1 VRGTRSST
9 DLSMASPAA
18 RAAVAQAAGARRSGG
33 NSTPQKPS
41 AAPPV
46 MLSSPFSPSKRGA
59 QNQRPQAQNVEEYTH
74 GSPREAPIS
83 PFLQGVTLPSRG
95 NNAEADE
102 RPYQQQ
108 GGEDGFG
115 DGTESAEGTP
125 MTTGRLSVSHEVN
138 LRKRSVTVAVV
149 EHPEG
154 TSTLAVTKDDMR
166 RRGTHAGTMSA
177 SSSMHNLSAIHSL
190 VLESHETPQPFTP
203 QQGPVGAALLVAAA
217 SALPQGTQQSPSEG
231 AAARSPK
238 NVSPRWLQEPSLQR
252 QVSDKSATQPALPAV
267 LEEAEAVFTA
277 PVHDVPVQERYGDAV
292 EEQLV
297 KEPVSESAVAPVAV
311 GTQAEATAPEE
322 DRADRAS
329 PFALQAPVKGSGD
342 PVELPLQTAEP
353 SPRVVS
359 PQPILKQASFGSDLG
374 MSRAP
379 SQIMRAISESR
390 TKTLS
395 FDPLND
401 NDGGSS
407 SSSAHGGST
416 PVTPFDRP
424 RIGSYEILYQESPE
438 ERMSRPAV
446 VYQATPSPHVSRKRA
461 QSTPLNLL
469 SGPYKVLESAAPSAS
484 SGTNSVPFSPALHL
498 STSVDA
504 LSTHPF
510 FHSNGSSSQS
520 LQNLAAESRL
530 HSAPGYPERKT
541 YRGSKEQHRPSSQS
555 SSRRRPKHTSPTR
568 NFSARRQ
575 AEDDGEPHFMETF
588 GMLDTLS
595 KPFTRGESMAESQVL
610 HIALRSMKVE
620 GATLLQLAA
629 RKISVWWK
637 LVAPRKKLLR
647 RMTRR
652 DECRD
657 IVLAMADSAVATGLM
672 RQRRRRS
679 LLRTGAAMKI
689 QRLFRQW
696 VSTTL
701 VEARRLE
708 REERAVVAWRKLSL
722 ITSAVQAAVRIYRYV
737 RYWQRKR
744 RNKRVNKLSAGIL
757 LQRTIEKYM
766 QLRTLRKKLEQQQQ
780 LYTKM
785 KVASMMSTSLS
796 RNNLYRERELAVACI
811 QKCYRAFLLHK
822 RDLERQYFNIMC
834 SKITYFFIR
843 CIARRRVAR
852 NKVLKKAATKI
863 QTFYRGIHTRAS
875 ILKVVRSG
883 LLLNALWRKHKAY
896 VSLKSQLRRVDR
908 PHTLVIHG
916 IRNIAKKTINSNQMR
931 FKISVWWHP
940 LLHIVSQNDFNTIVQ
955 TKQPQFIYN
964 SDNFYLV
971 DTGEPRT
978 ARRMSISQSLRKLSS
993 MIVPTARR
1001 QSTLSSVARQQSQSR
1016 AVSGVFRY
1024 SQVLKDSSSTASSS
1038 ARASILSVYNA
1049 VSARAS
1055 RAGTLLLPPIAGAR
1069 SAASSLSGPPSASRS
1084 SVLIPQGAH
1093 AGSSGSLVKVG
1104 AGGSTVGAG
1113 VGMSTG
1119 TTRKESVEVLRPS
1132 ALLAQQLDIIHSDDE
1147 SDSDSNNDEDDEEGG
1162 LADAEKSPVPQSNS
1176 NNSSAGQVKV
1186 AGRGAVS
1193 RSFLQNRMG
1202 LPSPGSGR
1210 SQPSPFSSDLSGSTP
1225 SPVPP
1230 TLATLS
1236 GKGAPVLEAIPH
1248 SNSVSSS
1255 ECNTPPPEAATS
1267 EPEEGGS
1274 SKRWNRLSNVVLN
1287 DPNMFLDT
1295 DAARVATAG
1304 GASNAG
1310 SSNSSVDGSSPS
1322 KSQVANAFLRSSLNF
1337 MAIGAHAQRTKA
1349 SMATSP
1355 AAAAEPKM
1363 ICHFEDVVVKIP
1375 GCHGNSV
1382 VKFEIFEGE

>member
-1 VRGTRSST
+1 
-9 DLSMASPAA
+9 MASPAA
-18 RAAVAQAAGARRSGG
+18 RAAVAQAAGARRSG

-41 AAPPV
+41 APPV
-46 MLSSPFSPSKRGA
+46 ILSSPFSPSKRGA
-59 QNQRPQAQNVEEYTH
+59 PNSRPQQQQAQNSEDYTR

-95 NNAEADE
+95 NNAEPDE
-102 RPYQQQ
+102 RPYPQQ
-108 GGEDGFG
+108 GGEDAYG
-115 DGTESAEGTP
+115 DGVESAEGTP

-190 VLESHETPQPFTP
+190 VMEPHDIPQPTTT
-203 QQGPVGAALLVAAA
+203 QQGPIGVALLVAAA
-217 SALPQGTQQSPSEG
+217 SALPQGTQQSPLEVG
-231 AAARSPK
+231 AARSPK
-238 NVSPRWLQEPSLQR
+238 NISPRWLQEPALQR
-252 QVSDKSATQPALPAV
+252 QVSDKSAAQPALPAV
-267 LEEAEAVFTA
+267 LEEGEAVFAA
-277 PVHDVPVQERYGDAV
+277 PVYNVLAGETDGDVAK
-292 EEQLV
+292 EQR
-297 KEPVSESAVAPVAV
+297 ENGPVSESAVAPAASESH
-311 GTQAEATAPEE
+311 AETTAPEA

-329 PFALQAPVKGSGD
+329 PFALQAPVQSSND
-342 PVELPLQTAEP
+342 AAEQQSETAETTP
-353 SPRVVS
+353 LPVT

-390 TKTLS
+390 NKTLS
-395 FDPLND
+395 FETLHD

-407 SSSAHGGST
+407 SSSAYGGST

-438 ERMSRPAV
+438 ERMSRPAL
-446 VYQATPSPHVSRKRA
+446 VYQATPSPQVSRKRA

-510 FHSNGSSSQS
+510 FNSNGSSSQS

-541 YRGSKEQHRPSSQS
+541 YRGSKEQHRPSSQTS
-555 SSRRRPKHTSPTR
+555 TRRRPKHSSPTR

-575 AEDDGEPHFMETF
+575 NEDDGEPHFMETF

-679 LLRTGAAMKI
+679 LLRAGAAMKI

-811 QKCYRAFLLHK
+811 QKCYRAYLLHK

-1016 AVSGVFRY
+1016 GVAGVFRY
-1024 SQVLKDSSSTASSS
+1024 SQVLADRSSTASSS

-1093 AGSSGSLVKVG
+1093 AGSGGSLVKVG
-1104 AGGSTVGAG
+1104 AGGNAVGASA
-1113 VGMSTG
+1113 GMSGG

-1210 SQPSPFSSDLSGSTP
+1210 SQPSPVGSELSGSTP

-1295 DAARVATAG
+1295 DAPRGATAG

-1337 MAIGAHAQRTKA
+1337 MAIGANAQRTKA

>member
-1 VRGTRSST
+1 
-9 DLSMASPAA
+9 
-18 RAAVAQAAGARRSGG
+18 
-33 NSTPQKPS
+33 
-41 AAPPV
+41 

-59 QNQRPQAQNVEEYTH
+59 QNQRPQVQSVEEYTH

-95 NNAEADE
+95 NNAEPDE

-108 GGEDGFG
+108 GGEDACG
-115 DGTESAEGTP
+115 DGAESAEGTP

-154 TSTLAVTKDDMR
+154 ASTLAVTKDDMR

-190 VLESHETPQPFTP
+190 VLESHDTPQPSTT

-217 SALPQGTQQSPSEG
+217 SALPQVTQQSPSEG

-238 NVSPRWLQEPSLQR
+238 NISPRWLQEPALQR
-252 QVSDKSATQPALPAV
+252 QVSDKSAQPTLPAV
-267 LEEAEAVFTA
+267 LEEGEALFAA
-277 PVHDVPVQERYGDAV
+277 PVHDAPVEGRDSAV
-292 EEQLV
+292 AEQHLDNG
-297 KEPVSESAVAPVAV
+297 PVEESAVAPAASES
-311 GTQAEATAPEE
+311 QAETTAPEE
-322 DRADRAS
+322 DRGDRAS
-329 PFALQAPVKGSGD
+329 PFALQAPVQGSND
-342 PVELPLQTAEP
+342 PAELQSGTAET
-353 SPRVVS
+353 SPLPVT

-407 SSSAHGGST
+407 SSSAYGGST

-438 ERMSRPAV
+438 ERMSRPAL
-446 VYQATPSPHVSRKRA
+446 VYQATPSPQVSRKRA

-510 FHSNGSSSQS
+510 FNSNGSSSQS

-541 YRGSKEQHRPSSQS
+541 YRGSKEQHRPSSQTS
-555 SSRRRPKHTSPTR
+555 TRRRPKHSSPTR

-575 AEDDGEPHFMETF
+575 GEDDGEPHFMETF

-679 LLRTGAAMKI
+679 LLRTGAALKI

-708 REERAVVAWRKLSL
+708 KEERAVVAWRKLSL

-1016 AVSGVFRY
+1016 GVSGVFRY
-1024 SQVLKDSSSTASSS
+1024 SQVLADRSSTASSS

-1104 AGGSTVGAG
+1104 GGGNAVGASI
-1113 VGMSTG
+1113 GMSVG
-1119 TTRKESVEVLRPS
+1119 NTRKESVEVLRPS

-1147 SDSDSNNDEDDEEGG
+1147 SDSDSNNDEDEEEGG

-1176 NNSSAGQVKV
+1176 NNSSTGQVKV

-1210 SQPSPFSSDLSGSTP
+1210 SQPSPVGSELSGSTP

-1255 ECNTPPPEAATS
+1255 ECNTPPPEAASS

-1287 DPNMFLDT
+1287 DPSMLLDT
-1295 DAARVATAG
+1295 DAARAATAG

-1310 SSNSSVDGSSPS
+1310 SANSSVDGSSPS

-1337 MAIGAHAQRTKA
+1337 MAIGAHAQRSKA

-1355 AAAAEPKM
+1355 TAAEPKM